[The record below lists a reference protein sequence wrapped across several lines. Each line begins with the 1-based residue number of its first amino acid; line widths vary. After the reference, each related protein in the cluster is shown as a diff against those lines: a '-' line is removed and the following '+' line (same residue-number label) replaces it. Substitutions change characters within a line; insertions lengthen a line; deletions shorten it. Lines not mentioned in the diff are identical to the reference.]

1 MVASIHPPTCHHPLQ
16 TWRDPSLSA
25 WVKRQR
31 MAYAQGQLSD
41 ERVLVLRALRF
52 EFGEVVHLT
61 ADWER
66 RFDALLDWVMWC
78 QEGGG
83 RSTGSGST
91 GGLGTRSC
99 KRAS

>member
-1 MVASIHPPTCHHPLQ
+1 
-16 TWRDPSLSA
+16 
-25 WVKRQR
+25 
-31 MAYAQGQLSD
+31 MAFAQGQLSE

-83 RSTGSGST
+83 QVDWV
-91 GGLGTRSC
+91 GLDWGARC
-99 KRAS
+99 VLL